1 MTERERENI
10 QATCLA
16 TISQHDQF
24 LLSLGFHPRAPNV
37 EGLELIDKLV
47 DDIPQPLFGELKWY
61 GSVLRICDAIMDG
74 RTGFVREKTH
84 LKDN

>member
-1 MTERERENI
+1 MRSKPAPKGEIATTERENI

-24 LLSLGFHPRAPNV
+24 LLSLGFHSRAPNV

-47 DDIPQPLFGELKWY
+47 DNIPQPLFGELK
-61 GSVLRICDAIMDG
+61 
-74 RTGFVREKTH
+74 
-84 LKDN
+84 

>member
-1 MTERERENI
+1 MLLRDYKLVDLGFLDERIKHVEDTVCAPNLRLGVKIAMTERDNI

-24 LLSLGFHPRAPNV
+24 LLSLGFHSRAPNV

-47 DDIPQPLFGELKWY
+47 DDIP
-61 GSVLRICDAIMDG
+61 
-74 RTGFVREKTH
+74 
-84 LKDN
+84 